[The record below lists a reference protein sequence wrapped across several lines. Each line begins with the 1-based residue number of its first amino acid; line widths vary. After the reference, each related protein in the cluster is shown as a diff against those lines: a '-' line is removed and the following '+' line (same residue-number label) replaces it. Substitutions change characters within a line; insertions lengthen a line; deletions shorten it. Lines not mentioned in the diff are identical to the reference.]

1 MEVVLEPLD
10 GHDVAPS
17 AEAEPATTADTA
29 DAAPPAA
36 GPPPAAPEVL
46 AKRPR
51 GRPKGS
57 TNKPKPPAKEPEVQR
72 KRKRPPSSSSD
83 SSSDEPQPR
92 LSKRSVVKHLM
103 EDDME
108 TQVLRFLTAR
118 KQNQEQQ
125 RRTLWQNLAASGLRY
140 ITMSHHV
147 IVWPF
152 YACIDHNRSF

>member
-1 MEVVLEPLD
+1 MDVVLEPLD
-10 GHDVAPS
+10 EHDVAPS

-29 DAAPPAA
+29 DAAPSA
-36 GPPPAAPEVL
+36 AAPEVP

-57 TNKPKPPAKEPEVQR
+57 TNKPKAPAKEPEVKAPR

-83 SSSDEPQPR
+83 SSESDEPPR

-118 KQNQEQQ
+118 KQNQEKQ
-125 RRTLWQNLAASGLRY
+125 RRTLWQNLAASGLR
-140 ITMSHHV
+140 
-147 IVWPF
+147 
-152 YACIDHNRSF
+152 